1 MSWVGPKEA
10 LSDDVQGDV
19 IRPGEKKE
27 FVLDIYDRD
36 NPTGCTRGDLVART
50 EQGAEVARIP
60 PPFCGGRVPSLST
73 WLPTA
78 SP

>member
-1 MSWVGPKEA
+1 M
-10 LSDDVQGDV
+10 SDDVQGDV